1 MGNPLSPGITIGTCS
16 WMEKEWL
23 QLLPEINKESFK
35 AARYMD
41 DIFLM
46 RKSQEPWDKELFEK
60 ECYWPP
66 LRLEAAQQD
75 TFLETKFSISQEGL
89 RYWIKN
95 DNEESTKVWR
105 YHHFESD
112 ISLSQKQTTLIAVLR
127 KVHKM
132 STEGPILYRSAVN
145 KLKEFIRLK
154 YPLKLCKMACSVVA
168 RETGSI
174 IWMSVRRFLYQ
185 FYN

>member
-1 MGNPLSPGITIGTCS
+1 MPQEGIMLAMNSIVMHFKNIEKKGVWVPYSSKAKCTWEKPKRGYGTWIPWDVMLLITEFSLKNTFLRMPDGRFLKQCTGIPMGNPLSPGITIGTCS

-89 RYWIKN
+89 RYLL
-95 DNEESTKVWR
+95 D
-105 YHHFESD
+105 
-112 ISLSQKQTTLIAVLR
+112 
-127 KVHKM
+127 
-132 STEGPILYRSAVN
+132 
-145 KLKEFIRLK
+145 
-154 YPLKLCKMACSVVA
+154 
-168 RETGSI
+168 
-174 IWMSVRRFLYQ
+174 
-185 FYN
+185 